1 MKLKVGD
8 KAPDFEAEDDEGK
21 RVKLSDFLG
30 KYVVLYFYPKDD
42 TPGCRTEALSFKE
55 KWDELTKM
63 GVVVL
68 GVSGDDINSHKKFK
82 EKYGLP
88 FKLLSDPDNKIREL
102 YGAKG
107 LLIPPRITFVIDK
120 EGKITHIYSSQMN
133 ASNHVKEA
141 MNAIMKL
148 ESVKT

>member
-30 KYVVLYFYPKDD
+30 KYIVLYFYPKDD

-63 GVVVL
+63 GIVVL
-68 GVSGDDINSHKKFK
+68 GVSGDDINSHRKFK

-88 FKLLSDPDNKIREL
+88 FKLLSDPGNKIREL

-120 EGKITHIYSSQMN
+120 EGKIIHIYSSQMN

-141 MNAIMKL
+141 INAIMKL
-148 ESVKT
+148 ESAQT

>member
-141 MNAIMKL
+141 MNAIIKL
-148 ESVKT
+148 ESAQT